1 MSIGIVFKP
10 VIPKTFSKQVKVQ
23 VKVKRPAPKPWTN
36 VDLMRLINL
45 RAMGVS
51 YKDCGPL
58 LSRSMGACV
67 AIIESNNLY
76 GTISTRHHV
85 LIKDILR

>member
-10 VIPKTFSKQVKVQ
+10 VIPKTFSPEVKAQ
-23 VKVKRPAPKPWTN
+23 PKVKRAVAALWTDP
-36 VDLMRLINL
+36 DLMQLINL
-45 RAMGVS
+45 RAIGVS
-51 YKDCGPL
+51 FKACAPL